1 VSSSQATDASPTNTA
16 IADRERERD
25 AFLRLNMVPGIGPV
39 TLTKLLEVFETCQRV
54 IAADPDQLRNVLGI
68 GPNLA
73 REISLASDIDI
84 ESQLEIC
91 RQHDIRIIVRGDAE
105 YPKSLTQIHSPPN
118 VLFVQGELL
127 ERDAI
132 SISIVGSRHATQ
144 YGRRTA
150 ERLGRELASA
160 GFTIVSGMARGI
172 DIAAH
177 RGALQA
183 DGRTF
188 AVFGSGLLFIYPQEH
203 AAEAI
208 EIRNHGAL
216 VSEFLPFHPPKS
228 GSFPQRNRI
237 IAGLSLGTI
246 VVEAAQQSGALI
258 SARLAME
265 QGREVFAVPGPVD
278 SRMSR
283 GCHQLIRDGACL
295 VESIEDVIQELGP
308 LVQPMRGGSNEPIH
322 HPAELMLNEQ
332 ETLVLR
338 AIQTVPTEIDEIVV
352 QTGLPV
358 ARVLST
364 ISVLEIRRLVRR
376 ISGTSL
382 ARL

>member
-1 VSSSQATDASPTNTA
+1 VSSSQATDASHSTTA

-39 TLTKLLEVFETCQRV
+39 TLTRLLQAFESCERV
-54 IAADPDQLRNVLGI
+54 IAANPDQLRNVPGI
-68 GPNLA
+68 GPKLA
-73 REISLASDIDI
+73 REISLASEIDVQ
-84 ESQLEIC
+84 SQLEIC
-91 RQHDIRIIVRGDAE
+91 QQHDIRIIVRGDAE
-105 YPKSLTQIHSPPN
+105 YPKPLTQIHSPPN

-160 GFTIVSGMARGI
+160 GFSIVSGMARGI

-183 DGRTF
+183 DGRTI

-203 AAEAI
+203 ATEAI

-216 VSEFLPFHPPKS
+216 VSEFLPFHPPKG

-278 SRMSR
+278 SRMSK
-283 GCHQLIRDGACL
+283 GCHQLLRDGARL

-308 LVQPMRGGSNEPIH
+308 LVQPTRGGADEPMH
-322 HPAELMLNEQ
+322 HPAELMLNDQ

-338 AIQTVPTEIDEIVV
+338 AIQTAPTEIDAIVV

-382 ARL
+382 ARV